1 MRMNEEMCW
10 ITPSL
15 LWTASAADAASIR
28 LAQVLP
34 ARLLSLALTGN
45 VQFET
50 PALHL
55 NAQLFKVRAG
65 HCVAVC

>member
-1 MRMNEEMCW
+1 MHMNEEMCW

-15 LWTASAADAASIR
+15 SRMASRPIR
-28 LAQVLP
+28 SAQVLS
-34 ARLLSLALTGN
+34 ARLLSLAFAGN

-50 PALHL
+50 PALRL
-55 NAQLFKVRAG
+55 NAQLFEVRAG